1 MAYFNTIPQLR
12 KALLNVLQLSNDA
25 DLPAQYGETIIEDSR
40 RSANQEIYSALL
52 GRGYSDGQIEDWD
65 RGIEFERDLTLFWC
79 LVKGGALS
87 IEDARMRALDRRKEL
102 VEVSVTIGNELADAG
117 DYEGVVNTGLLE
129 TTFTDEPLA
138 FKKTTSPSGV
148 RRIPW

>member
-1 MAYFNTIPQLR
+1 MAYFNTLATLR
-12 KALLNVLQLSNDA
+12 KALLNVLQIANEA
-25 DLPAQYGETIIEDSR
+25 DLPEQYGETIIEDSR
-40 RSANQEIYSALL
+40 RAANSEIYAALL
-52 GRGYSDGQIEDWD
+52 GRGYSAAQIEDWD

-102 VEVSVTIGNELADAG
+102 AEVAVTVGGELANAG

-129 TTFTDEPLA
+129 TDFDVEPLTFTR
-138 FKKTTSPSGV
+138 TTSASGV
-148 RRIPW
+148 KRIPW